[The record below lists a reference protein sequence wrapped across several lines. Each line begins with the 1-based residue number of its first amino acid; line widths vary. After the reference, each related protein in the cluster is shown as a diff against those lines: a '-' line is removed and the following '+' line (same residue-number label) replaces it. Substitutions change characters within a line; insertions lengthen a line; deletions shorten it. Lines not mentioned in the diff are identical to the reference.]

1 MITAESVFTVH
12 DDILTYMQVK
22 QGNLLQT
29 AVDDAKHGRIGHIP
43 LTFLLYIP
51 YFFSSTTAVRICA
64 AFSIVFD
71 MTALYCLIKNNISRE
86 AAFLTSLLFIS
97 FACIS
102 NQHNLFVSYIIGH
115 QIPSGLVL
123 FSLNEFTKYYNKK
136 KKNIYLIRSAAL
148 LFIASFLYEACAAY
162 IILFL
167 FIAMYKNK
175 GNIFK
180 NSADVLIDTHYHILF
195 LLAFVLIYVLWRR
208 AYPSDYEGAQLYF
221 GNIPQSI
228 KALLKYSF
236 GMIPGLP
243 AAAMLVKKYI
253 TPQEFKESLNLLMLI
268 SPVLTAACFF
278 IVFPKIKQCKNN
290 AALILLCAAGIVT
303 PNLIISFTPKYT
315 EWAGSNSYS
324 YVTSFYS
331 YFFLIPL
338 FLLVLK
344 SFVKTNSKPVM
355 ALLSTFVFALSLT
368 CTLNNAAWNVYF
380 GKNLSRYEAFSAAV
394 KSSYF
399 DTLENGTTVFI
410 PDYTGIHNDM
420 SITRS
425 FAAVYTD
432 SDITFSNNPDEI
444 DFSSPVVFLK
454 YYPETST
461 MTAGTLNSDFT
472 SSDAFYIY
480 GNNNKPIDSIISV
493 K

>member
-71 MTALYCLIKNNISRE
+71 MTALYCLVKNNISRE

-243 AAAMLVKKYI
+243 AAAMLIKKYI
-253 TPQEFKESLNLLMLI
+253 TPQEFKESLSLLMLI
-268 SPVLTAACFF
+268 SPVLTAVCFF
-278 IVFPKIKQCKNN
+278 IVFPKIKQCKNKS
-290 AALILLCAAGIVT
+290 ALILLCAAGIVT

-331 YFFLIPL
+331 YFFLIPM
-338 FLLVLK
+338 FLLILK
-344 SFVKTNSKPVM
+344 SVVKTNSKAVM
-355 ALLSTFVFALSLT
+355 TLLSTFVFAVSLT

-380 GKNLSRYEAFSAAV
+380 RKNLNRYEAFSAAV

-420 SITRS
+420 SITKS
-425 FAAVYTD
+425 FAAIYTD
-432 SDITFSNNPDEI
+432 SDITFSNNSDEI

-454 YYPETST
+454 YYPETNT